1 MGEALRSA
9 RGRAQGYTLHF
20 TCMANVGSL
29 TLRIDSFTHF
39 PFGLMIFL

>member
-29 TLRIDSFTHF
+29 ALRCRSEALCSLSDVI
-39 PFGLMIFL
+39 